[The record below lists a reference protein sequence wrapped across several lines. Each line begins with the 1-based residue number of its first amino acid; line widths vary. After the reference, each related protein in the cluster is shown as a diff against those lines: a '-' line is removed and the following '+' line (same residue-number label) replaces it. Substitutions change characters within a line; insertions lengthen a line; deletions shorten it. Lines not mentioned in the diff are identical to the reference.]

1 MTALDLAR
9 KLKEARLA
17 ADMTQMQAAQRIG
30 RPQQTLAG
38 WENARSQPDI
48 ETLTALMRLYRV
60 NAASFLGF
68 EADVLSLD
76 EIRMMQKYR
85 SLDRHGR
92 RMVDFAL
99 QEEVSRM
106 SAAHAPKDGARVVS
120 FRLSDQA
127 AAAGAGVYL
136 GPESFHTVYVNA
148 EALPRKAAFG
158 VPVRGDSM
166 EPLYHDGDILIVS
179 SEQPHVGEIGVFTMD
194 GSGYVKKLGNGV
206 LLSLNPA
213 YDPIPMDESIRCNGK
228 VIGVL
233 SREAV
238 EQ

>member
-17 ADMTQMQAAQRIG
+17 AEMTQMQAARAIG

-48 ETLTALMRLYRV
+48 ETLTALIRLYRV
-60 NAASFLGF
+60 NAAGFLGF
-68 EADVLSLD
+68 QTEVLGLD
-76 EIRMMQKYR
+76 EIRFMQKFR

-99 QEEVSRM
+99 QEEVRRM
-106 SAAHAPKDGARVVS
+106 SEAGEEENKTHRLP

-148 EALPRKAAFG
+148 QALPRKAAFG

-179 SEQPHVGEIGVFTMD
+179 GEQPRLGEIGVFTLD
-194 GSGYVKKLGNGV
+194 GSGYVKKLGDGV

-233 SREAV
+233 GKDEI